1 MILHGKVKIRK
12 QMIRMSHLW
21 SRFLCGYTC
30 LYVFSLTLCP
40 FFLFLLF
47 LLPLSYL
54 IETWEISQ
62 DILKEKQGNKA
73 HRYVSFNLN
82 TTLYGNFTS
91 SLKQSRTQG
100 GGLCML
106 SPLDQW
112 NLWFPLSRGFLGSKD
127 GQVLAPPPPPPD
139 QSYVYIFK

>member
-100 GGLCML
+100 GGYAC
-106 SPLDQW
+106 SAPW
-112 NLWFPLSRGFLGSKD
+112 ISEIYGFHFPGFFWVQRMDK
-127 GQVLAPPPPPPD
+127 
-139 QSYVYIFK
+139 F